1 MNKLLLLPLTL
12 PLAIARG
19 ATAGALRAV
28 ADVVEDLATPEPA
41 SPYADAPF
49 SYEPRR
55 AEPVMPVEPE
65 PVVATPRPHAVPE
78 PDLESVPEPVPSPEP
93 EPLPDVVEDLDLPA
107 PEPTRG
113 DAARLRQEQREAA
126 TTPESPG
133 PEIRVDE
140 PWDGYRAMTAPDVI
154 DRLRVADDATKAV
167 VRLFESTH
175 RKRKTIIAAT
185 AG

>member
-19 ATAGALRAV
+19 AAAGALRAV
-28 ADVVEDLATPEPA
+28 ADLVDDLATAEPA
-41 SPYADAPF
+41 SPFADGPF
-49 SYEPRR
+49 TYEQRR
-55 AEPVMPVEPE
+55 AEPVAPVEPE
-65 PVVATPRPHAVPE
+65 PVVPAPRPHAA
-78 PDLESVPEPVPSPEP
+78 PEP
-93 EPLPDVVEDLDLPA
+93 EAPPEPGPLPDPIEDLDLPA

-113 DAARLRQEQREAA
+113 DAARVRAEQREAE

-140 PWDGYRAMTAPDVI
+140 PWEGYTAMTAPDVV
-154 DRLRVADDATKAV
+154 DRLRVADDATRAV

-175 RKRKTIIAAT
+175 RKRKTVLAAT
-185 AG
+185 GG

>member
-19 ATAGALRAV
+19 AAAGALRAV

-55 AEPVMPVEPE
+55 AEPVVPVEPE
-65 PVVATPRPHAVPE
+65 PVVPAPRPHAVPE
-78 PDLESVPEPVPSPEP
+78 PAPVPPPEP
-93 EPLPDVVEDLDLPA
+93 EPLPDAVEDLDLPA

-113 DAARLRQEQREAA
+113 DAARVRQEQREAE

-133 PEIRVDE
+133 AEIRVEE
-140 PWDGYRAMTAPDVI
+140 PWEGYRAMTAPDVI
-154 DRLRVADDATKAV
+154 DRLRIADDATKAV
-167 VRLFESTH
+167 VRLFEATH
-175 RKRKTIIAAT
+175 RKRKTVIAAT
-185 AG
+185 GG

>member
-19 ATAGALRAV
+19 AAAGALRAV
-28 ADVVEDLATPEPA
+28 ADVVDDLATPEPA
-41 SPYADAPF
+41 SPYTDAPF
-49 SYEPRR
+49 RYEPRR
-55 AEPVMPVEPE
+55 AEPVVPVEPE
-65 PVVATPRPHAVPE
+65 PVVPAPRPHAVPE
-78 PDLESVPEPVPSPEP
+78 PVPPPDP
-93 EPLPDVVEDLDLPA
+93 EPLPDPVEDLDLPA

-113 DAARLRQEQREAA
+113 DAARLREEQREAE

-133 PEIRVDE
+133 AEIRVEE

-175 RKRKTIIAAT
+175 RKRKTVIAAT
-185 AG
+185 GG

>member
-19 ATAGALRAV
+19 AAAGALRAV

-41 SPYADAPF
+41 SPFADGPF
-49 SYEPRR
+49 TYESRR
-55 AEPVMPVEPE
+55 AEPVAPVEPE
-65 PVVATPRPHAVPE
+65 PVATAPGPHAVPE
-78 PDLESVPEPVPSPEP
+78 PVLEP
-93 EPLPDVVEDLDLPA
+93 EPPPAPGPLPDPVEDLDLPA

-113 DAARLRQEQREAA
+113 DVARLREEQREAE

-133 PEIRVDE
+133 PEIRVEE
-140 PWDGYRAMTAPDVI
+140 PWEGYTAMTAPDVV

-175 RKRKTIIAAT
+175 RKRKTVLAAT
-185 AG
+185 GG

>member
-19 ATAGALRAV
+19 AAAGALRAV

-55 AEPVMPVEPE
+55 AEPVVPVEPE
-65 PVVATPRPHAVPE
+65 PVVPAPRPHAVPA
-78 PDLESVPEPVPSPEP
+78 PAPVPPPEP
-93 EPLPDVVEDLDLPA
+93 EPLPDAVEDLDLPA

-113 DAARLRQEQREAA
+113 DAARVRQEQREAE

-133 PEIRVDE
+133 AEIRVEE
-140 PWDGYRAMTAPDVI
+140 PWEGYRAMTAPDVI
-154 DRLRVADDATKAV
+154 DRLRIADDATKAV
-167 VRLFESTH
+167 VRLFEATH
-175 RKRKTIIAAT
+175 RKRKTVIAAT
-185 AG
+185 GA

>member
-1 MNKLLLLPLTL
+1 MNKLVLLPLTL

-19 ATAGALRAV
+19 AAAGALRAV
-28 ADVVEDLATPEPA
+28 ADLVEDLATAEPA
-41 SPYADAPF
+41 SPFADAPF

-55 AEPVMPVEPE
+55 AEPVEPE
-65 PVVATPRPHAVPE
+65 PAVPAPRPHVVPE
-78 PDLESVPEPVPSPEP
+78 PAPPPEPG
-93 EPLPDVVEDLDLPA
+93 PLPDPVEDLDLPA

-113 DAARLRQEQREAA
+113 DAARLREERREAE

-133 PEIRVDE
+133 AEIRVEE
-140 PWDGYRAMTAPDVI
+140 PWKGYGAMTAPDVI

-175 RKRKTIIAAT
+175 RKRKTVLAAT
-185 AG
+185 GG

>member
-19 ATAGALRAV
+19 AAAGALRAV

-55 AEPVMPVEPE
+55 AEPVVPVEPE
-65 PVVATPRPHAVPE
+65 PVVPVPRPHAVPE
-78 PDLESVPEPVPSPEP
+78 PVPVPPPEP
-93 EPLPDVVEDLDLPA
+93 EPLPDAVEDLDLPA

-113 DAARLRQEQREAA
+113 DAARVREERREAE

-133 PEIRVDE
+133 AEIRVEE
-140 PWDGYRAMTAPDVI
+140 PWEGYRAMTAPDVI
-154 DRLRVADDATKAV
+154 DRLRIADDATKAV
-167 VRLFESTH
+167 VRLFEATH
-175 RKRKTIIAAT
+175 RKRKTVIAAT
-185 AG
+185 GA

>member
-19 ATAGALRAV
+19 AAAGALRAV
-28 ADVVEDLATPEPA
+28 ADLVEDLATAEPA
-41 SPYADAPF
+41 SPFADAPF

-55 AEPVMPVEPE
+55 AEPVEPE
-65 PVVATPRPHAVPE
+65 PVVPAPRPHAVPE
-78 PDLESVPEPVPSPEP
+78 PAPPPEPG
-93 EPLPDVVEDLDLPA
+93 PLPDPVEDLDLPA

-113 DAARLRQEQREAA
+113 DAARLREEQREAE

-133 PEIRVDE
+133 AEIRVEE
-140 PWDGYRAMTAPDVI
+140 PWSGYNAMTAPDVI

-175 RKRKTIIAAT
+175 RKRKTVLAAT
-185 AG
+185 GG

>member
-19 ATAGALRAV
+19 AAAGALRAV

-55 AEPVMPVEPE
+55 AEPVVPVEPE
-65 PVVATPRPHAVPE
+65 PVVPVPRPHAVPE
-78 PDLESVPEPVPSPEP
+78 PVPVPPPEP
-93 EPLPDVVEDLDLPA
+93 EPLPDAVEDLDLPA

-113 DAARLRQEQREAA
+113 DAARVRQEQREAE

-133 PEIRVDE
+133 AEIRVEE
-140 PWDGYRAMTAPDVI
+140 PWEGYRAMTAPDVI
-154 DRLRVADDATKAV
+154 DRLRIADDATKAV
-167 VRLFESTH
+167 VRLFEATH
-175 RKRKTIIAAT
+175 RKRKTVIAAT
-185 AG
+185 GA

>member
-19 ATAGALRAV
+19 AAAGALRAV

-55 AEPVMPVEPE
+55 AEPVVPVEPE
-65 PVVATPRPHAVPE
+65 PVVPAPRPHAVPE
-78 PDLESVPEPVPSPEP
+78 PAPVPPPEP
-93 EPLPDVVEDLDLPA
+93 EPLPDAVEDLDLPA

-113 DAARLRQEQREAA
+113 DAARVRQEQREAE

-133 PEIRVDE
+133 AEIRVDE
-140 PWDGYRAMTAPDVI
+140 PWEGYRAMTAPDVI
-154 DRLRVADDATKAV
+154 DRLRIADDATKAV
-167 VRLFESTH
+167 VRLFEATH
-175 RKRKTIIAAT
+175 RKRKTVIAAT
-185 AG
+185 GA

>member
-19 ATAGALRAV
+19 AAAGALRAV

-55 AEPVMPVEPE
+55 AEPVVPVEPE
-65 PVVATPRPHAVPE
+65 PVVPAPRPHAVPE
-78 PDLESVPEPVPSPEP
+78 PAPVPPPEP
-93 EPLPDVVEDLDLPA
+93 EPLPDAVEDLDLPA

-113 DAARLRQEQREAA
+113 DAARVRQEQREAE

-133 PEIRVDE
+133 AEIRVEE
-140 PWDGYRAMTAPDVI
+140 PWEGYRAMTAPDVI
-154 DRLRVADDATKAV
+154 DRLRIADDATKAV
-167 VRLFESTH
+167 VRLFEATH
-175 RKRKTIIAAT
+175 RKRKTVIAAT
-185 AG
+185 GA

>member
-19 ATAGALRAV
+19 AAAGALRAV

-55 AEPVMPVEPE
+55 AEPVVPVEPE
-65 PVVATPRPHAVPE
+65 PVVPAPRPHAVPE
-78 PDLESVPEPVPSPEP
+78 PAPAPPPEP
-93 EPLPDVVEDLDLPA
+93 EPLPDAVEDLDLPA

-113 DAARLRQEQREAA
+113 DAARVRQEQREAE

-133 PEIRVDE
+133 AEIRVEE
-140 PWDGYRAMTAPDVI
+140 PWEGYRAMTAPDVI

-167 VRLFESTH
+167 VRLFEATH
-175 RKRKTIIAAT
+175 RKRKTVIAAT
-185 AG
+185 GA